1 MPRVGV
7 LSLRYNPEDGSFC
20 ILQADPY
27 IEISDQVLDNADGEK
42 VSQGDGIVTFHTR
55 HGDLSYGLLEHD
67 DLHEHWLAV
76 HAGWQP
82 VDDDEDD

>member
-1 MPRVGV
+1 V
-7 LSLRYNPEDGSFC
+7 L
-20 ILQADPY
+20 AA
-27 IEISDQVLDNADGEK
+27 ADGEK

-55 HGDLSYGLLEHD
+55 HGDVSYGLLEHD